1 MKIKVGTC
9 GFGEGKSKYFKDFK
23 VVEIE
28 KLF

>member
-1 MKIKVGTC
+1 MKIKVGIC
-9 GFGEGKSKYFKDFK
+9 GLGEEKSKYFKDLK